1 MRRRGF
7 YLNFLAINPRRL
19 LHGWRRSLNAAH
31 ATCRFKCE
39 IESVCHARFRH
50 YTKVKLS
57 WEFQRAKGTRCLKQ
71 YLEYVRILNR
81 SDPPKACEIG
91 HCAQTLTKLKAD
103 VPKMDQLV
111 LFFFFCFRLWNRDAT
126 LMGLAGNLKYCLGYF
141 TVPAAKSSVN
151 AEILKLNHK
160 RHTKIKQCPECETEK
175 SYTPYY
181 TKTWYVLRW
190 TEESH
195 ARNQVLTF
203 NLVITPILRFC
214 RTWMLNLTCTNSV
227 QILEPTVQ
235 R

>member
-1 MRRRGF
+1 MCASWIAPTLPRLARLVIARRRSQ
-7 YLNFLAINPRRL
+7 NSKRMCRR
-19 LHGWRRSLNAAH
+19 WISL
-31 ATCRFKCE
+31 C
-39 IESVCHARFRH
+39 
-50 YTKVKLS
+50 
-57 WEFQRAKGTRCLKQ
+57 
-71 YLEYVRILNR
+71 
-81 SDPPKACEIG
+81 
-91 HCAQTLTKLKAD
+91 
-103 VPKMDQLV
+103 
-111 LFFFFCFRLWNRDAT
+111 FFFCFRLWNRDAT